1 MQETKTTNAAERL
14 TIALVEA
21 NAPKEIVDL
30 ARDGMFG
37 DFTSPYDMP
46 ICELVAKCESLGLKD
61 IANRA
66 KSGEF
71 DGR

>member
-1 MQETKTTNAAERL
+1 MKPKTTPAAQRL

-46 ICELVAKCESLGLKD
+46 ITELVVKCESLGLHD
-61 IANRA
+61 IASRA
-66 KSGEF
+66 KNGEF
-71 DGR
+71 DGQ

>member
-1 MQETKTTNAAERL
+1 MDKPETTPAAQRL
-14 TIALVEA
+14 TVALVEA

-46 ICELVAKCESLGLKD
+46 ITELITQCQNLGLHD
-61 IANRA
+61 ISKRA
-66 KSGEF
+66 MDGEF